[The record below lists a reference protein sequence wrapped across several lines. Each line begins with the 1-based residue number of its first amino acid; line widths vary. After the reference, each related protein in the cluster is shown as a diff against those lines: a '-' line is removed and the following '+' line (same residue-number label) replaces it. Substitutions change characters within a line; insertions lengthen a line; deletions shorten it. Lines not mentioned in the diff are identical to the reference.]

1 MPFYLATREFFRLA
15 RSRLAPG
22 GAIVLNVATTPSDKR
37 LAEGVSGTLAT
48 EFPLVLTWQA
58 LRFNQFVIGLDR
70 PEPQRAA
77 RPPPRARPGSASGAL
92 ATLLARHM
100 KKALPSADPWTDD
113 RAPVEWITDRM
124 ILEFAARGGRFEEY
138 PLPTAP

>member
-1 MPFYLATREFFRLA
+1 MITADARPFLRRTHSRYDLIVIDAYRPPYVPFYLATREFFRLA

-70 PEPQRAA
+70 PEPRELLV
-77 RPPPRARPGSASGAL
+77 RR
-92 ATLLARHM
+92 LARGPAQLR
-100 KKALPSADPWTDD
+100 ALSHLLQGT
-113 RAPVEWITDRM
+113 
-124 ILEFAARGGRFEEY
+124 
-138 PLPTAP
+138 

>member
-1 MPFYLATREFFRLA
+1 MPFYLATQEFFRLA

-22 GAIVLNVATTPSDKR
+22 GAIVLNVGSTPDDHR

-70 PEPQRAA
+70 PEPRAVLVRRLRQA
-77 RPPPRARPGSASGAL
+77 R
-92 ATLLARHM
+92 
-100 KKALPSADPWTDD
+100 
-113 RAPVEWITDRM
+113 
-124 ILEFAARGGRFEEY
+124 RGCSR
-138 PLPTAP
+138 